1 MKNSRGM
8 IRAIALLIC
17 LVMIG
22 TLLPVAAS
30 ADLPAPQ
37 LTGAVANGSGIRVSW
52 NAVSGAD
59 GYRVYR
65 KTQGG
70 SWTAIGNSSGTSYQ
84 DNTAAELTTYT
95 YTVRAMA
102 GGSIVSGY
110 NSTGV
115 SAAWNKS
122 SAGYTT
128 TPKLISVTAEAKGI
142 RVKWQKSSGAD
153 GYRIYRKT
161 TGSWQKVADV
171 GNVDNWLNNSG
182 VASGT
187 KYFYTVRA
195 LIGGAVRSDYD
206 KKGLSATW
214 TSGLKPGEIPAPKLI
229 AAVAEGTGLR
239 VSWNAVDGAAAYRV
253 YRKTGKENWKTL
265 VEVTGTSYLDNA
277 TNPGDVYFYTVRCL
291 NAAGEQI
298 SSYDKTG
305 VKGSWTAPTPGN
317 LATPILKSI
326 KSSVGGVTLTWAAVP
341 SASGYRVYRKTATT
355 GWKSLGDTTGT
366 TYMDGTA
373 AGGQTYFY
381 TVRAKD
387 SSGAIASDYD
397 KAGLSI
403 LFYATPKLVSAESI
417 ASGVQ
422 VTWKAS
428 AGAPLYLVYRKTGS
442 GSWTRVAYVTG
453 TSWVDKSVYEG
464 TQYTYTV
471 RVIQGDRKTFLSDY
485 DHVGISCVFTGK
497 SSISSLTNEIGGV
510 RVKWVAVTGA
520 ASYQVLRKTGE
531 GSWVELAT
539 VTGTNYLDTEAVN
552 NTTHTYRVRAKNSA
566 GDYIGSDDTNGV
578 SKTYYV
584 APTLTDCVRSGD
596 GLLTTWEAVE
606 GISNYNVYRRYGVG
620 NWEHMG
626 IASGTSYLD
635 TTPPSGTVCWYTVA
649 CADANGN
656 SLSAYDPTGVNETSY
671 MDQPVLSA
679 AVNNNGTITVS
690 WNAVDLATNYRVWRK
705 TGDKTS
711 WDIVQSNTTS
721 LNWTDSDVLKGK
733 TYYYTVSIIDP
744 GTLEELSEFN
754 STGVK
759 AAYYDPPTLTKC
771 VNGKTGVDLEWTA
784 VDYVGTYN
792 VYRKTGNDVDWVLIG
807 TKTGT
812 TYTDT
817 NVTSNAHYTYAIRS
831 TVGGA
836 VASAVSNTKDIY
848 YYAAPKMTGI
858 SNGNGSITVTWAQE
872 AGISTYRVYRST
884 NGGSTWTNMADVS
897 ATSWTDTSANSAG
910 TKYSYAVVC
919 VKSGSE
925 VSAKNDPKTITY
937 VAPVTN
943 VKAVNATS
951 GGVHKAKI
959 TWTTAV
965 GMDGYDVYRRT
976 VNTGWTKVGTVT
988 GGTMTNSTPSEG
1000 TYFYYV
1006 VAIKNGS
1013 PSAASAQV
1021 SVTVK

>member
-8 IRAIALLIC
+8 IRAIAILVC

-22 TLLPVAAS
+22 TLLPVMAS
-30 ADLPAPQ
+30 AELPAPQ
-37 LTGAVANGSGIRVSW
+37 LTGAVANGSGIKVSW
-52 NAVSGAD
+52 NAVAGAD

-65 KTQGG
+65 KTQGSG
-70 SWTAIGNSSGTSYQ
+70 WAVLGDTAGTTWQ

-102 GGSIVSGY
+102 GGAIDSGY
-110 NSTGV
+110 NPTGV

-122 SAGYTT
+122 SAGYTA
-128 TPKLISVTAEAKGI
+128 TPKLVSATAEEKGI
-142 RVKWQKSSGAD
+142 RVRWQKAAGAT

-161 TGSWQKVADV
+161 TGSWETVADV
-171 GNVDNWLNNSG
+171 GDVDNWLNNSG

-187 KYFYTVRA
+187 KYTYTVRS
-195 LIGGAVRSDYD
+195 LIGGNVRSDFD
-206 KKGLSATW
+206 KKGVSATW
-214 TSGLKPGEIPAPKLI
+214 TSGIAPGNIAAPKLI

-239 VSWNAVDGAAAYRV
+239 VTWNAVFGASGYRV

-265 VEVTGTSYLDNA
+265 VNVSGTSYLDNA
-277 TNPGDVYFYTVRCL
+277 TNPGQVYYYTVRCL
-291 NAAGEQI
+291 NAAGDQI
-298 SSYDKTG
+298 SAYDKNG

-317 LATPILKSI
+317 LATPILQSI
-326 KSSVGGVTLTWAAVP
+326 KSTVGGVTVTWSAVP
-341 SASGYRVYRKTATT
+341 SASGYRVYRKTDGT
-355 GWKSLGDTTGT
+355 GWKGIADTTDT
-366 TYMDGTA
+366 SYTDGSA
-373 AGGQTYFY
+373 SGSQVYYY

-387 SSGAIASDYD
+387 ATGAIASDYD
-397 KAGLSI
+397 HAGISI
-403 LFYATPKLVSAESI
+403 LYYPIPQLVSAESI

-422 VTWKAS
+422 VTWKAV
-428 AGAPLYLVYRKTGS
+428 AVAPIYLVYRKVGG
-442 GSWTRVAYVTG
+442 GSWGRVAYVTG
-453 TSWVDKSVYEG
+453 TSWVDKSVSEG

-471 RVIQGDRKTFLSDY
+471 RVMTADKKTFLSDY
-485 DHVGISCVFTGK
+485 DHTGVSCTFTGK
-497 SSISSLTNEIGGV
+497 SSISSLVNEIGGV
-510 RVKWVAVTGA
+510 RVNWVAVTGA
-520 ASYQVLRKTGE
+520 ANYQVLRKTGE
-531 GSWVELAT
+531 GGWVELAT

-552 NTTHTYRVRAKNSA
+552 NTTHTYRVRAKNAA

-584 APTLTDCVRSGD
+584 APTLTDCVRSGS
-596 GLLTTWEAVE
+596 GLMTIWEAVE

-620 NWEHMG
+620 NWEYMG
-626 IASGTSYLD
+626 KATGTTYQD
-635 TTPPSGTVCWYTVA
+635 NTPPSGTVCWYTVA
-649 CADANGN
+649 CADGNGN

-679 AVNNNGTITVS
+679 AVNNNGSITVT

-711 WDIVQSNTTS
+711 WDEVLNNTTALS
-721 LNWTDSDVLKGK
+721 WTDTDVLKGK

-744 GTLEELSEFN
+744 ATLEELSAFN

-759 AAYYDPPTLTKC
+759 ASYYDPPTLTKC

-792 VYRKTGNDVDWVLIG
+792 IYRMTGNNVDWVLIG

-817 NVTSNAHYTYAIRS
+817 GVTSNGHYTYAIRS

-836 VASAVSNTKDIY
+836 VASANSNTRDTY

-858 SNGNGSITVTWAQE
+858 SNGNGRISISWAQE
-872 AGISTYRVYRST
+872 AGINLYRVYRST
-884 NGGSTWTNMADVS
+884 NGGSTWTSMADVS
-897 ATSWTDTSANSAG
+897 ATSWTDTTGVTAG

-919 VKSGSE
+919 VKDGAE
-925 VSAKNDPKTITY
+925 VSAKNDAVSITY
-937 VAPVTN
+937 VDPVTN

-959 TWTTAV
+959 TWTSVV

-988 GGTMTNSTPSEG
+988 GGSMTNSTPSEG